1 MSLTERRP
9 LTRERIIDAAV
20 VLVDANGVEA
30 LSMRKLGAALGVEA
44 MSLYNHVANK
54 DDVLNGILERVL
66 TEIELPDPTLAW
78 DEQLRALARGFRQAG
93 HDHPGVFPM
102 FGSRAIRSL
111 EGLVPLECAYAILR
125 DAGLD
130 EDAALDAFTTM
141 SSFVFGFVLTE
152 LGGLVDVES
161 GASFDVDAIDPAVHP
176 RLVEM
181 GTALVRRDADRQF
194 AFALEQLLAG
204 LTRMIDAAT
213 AAG

>member
-1 MSLTERRP
+1 MSVTERRP
-9 LTRERIIDAAV
+9 LTRARILEAAV
-20 VLVDANGVEA
+20 VLVDANGVDA

-54 DDVLNGILERVL
+54 DDVLNGILDLVL
-66 TEIELPDPTLAW
+66 AEIELPDAELAW
-78 DEQLRALARGFRQAG
+78 DEQLRRLARGFRQAG

-111 EGLVPLECAYAILR
+111 EGLLPLERAYAILR

-161 GASFDVDAIDPAVHP
+161 GSAIDVDAIDPAGHP

-181 GTALVRRDADRQF
+181 AVALARRDADRQF
-194 AFALEQLLAG
+194 AFALEQLLTG

-213 AAG
+213 PTA